1 MSRSTISIWLLLFL
15 STFASDPVTAQVF
28 ERTAE
33 LHGDS
38 IVFPITIVNAFPFI
52 SGTVNGIPG
61 KFMFDTGYEKSISLN
76 DNLVKL
82 PNKKLQGSGVVGS
95 GQSFK
100 QFLNDTISE
109 IKLGNGITYQNLE
122 NIRSANYDFLQKHI
136 TPDCIGYI
144 GHDFFKGYL
153 FKLDYI
159 GNKNTFY
166 KSTAERRAN
175 NDYLANEKVL
185 AIIDFEIRKL
195 PNHPLAKVT
204 IDGVEIQGAFDTGQ
218 YGSLLLDPSAE
229 KRLKNRGYVQVS
241 GTDSDGDTLLKA
253 KNVVMGGKL
262 KVTLKGLGLASLQS
276 TKIVRRELAI
286 TETNI
291 LGIGYRFY
299 SQYKTVWDYE
309 KKKIYVLEY

>member
-1 MSRSTISIWLLLFL
+1 MSRSTISIGLLLFL
-15 STFASDPVTAQVF
+15 PSFASMPAKAQVY

-38 IVFPITIVNAFPFI
+38 VVFPITLIKAFPFI

-61 KFMFDTGYEKSISLN
+61 KFMFDTGYETSIALN
-76 DNLVKL
+76 DNLVEL

-100 QFLNDTISE
+100 EYVNDTIKE
-109 IKLGNGITYQNLE
+109 VKFGNGITFRNLE
-122 NIRSANYDFLQKHI
+122 KIKSANYDFLQQRI

-144 GHDFFKGYL
+144 GHNFFKGYL

-159 GNKNTFY
+159 KNTITFY
-166 KSTAERRAN
+166 KATAERRAN
-175 NDYLANEKVL
+175 NDFLANEKVL
-185 AIIDFEIRKL
+185 AIIDFETRKL

-204 IDGVEIQGAFDTGQ
+204 IDGVEFQAAFDTGQ
-218 YGSLLLDPSAE
+218 YGFMLLDPPTE
-229 KRLKNRGYVQVS
+229 KRLRGKGYVVLS
-241 GTDSDGDTLLKA
+241 GTDADGDTLVKA
-253 KNVVMGGKL
+253 KDVVLGDKL
-262 KVTLKGLGLASLQS
+262 KVTLKGLELLNLQS

-291 LGIGYRFY
+291 LSIGYRLY

-309 KKKIYVLEY
+309 KRKIYVLEY